1 MKPGLGTR
9 GDPPSAVVKR
19 PGFKGSLAFLPLM
32 LCAWVVLL
40 GGCGF
45 HLRQEIALPAALTV
59 LRVNVADAYSP
70 LQRNLEQA
78 LERAGARAPVGE
90 ETGALLNVSRNRMRR
105 EPLSVGSTGRVQE
118 YSLRYEVE
126 FMLRDANKTE
136 VLPLQYI
143 ELERAYRF
151 DTAQAQGTPG
161 EEEVVRAELERD
173 MVQAILRRI
182 DAALR

>member
-1 MKPGLGTR
+1 MTPKYEAWR
-9 GDPPSAVVKR
+9 SR
-19 PGFKGSLAFLPLM
+19 PGMGRVLM
-32 LCAWVVLL
+32 CLLLLVLL

-45 HLRQEIALPAALTV
+45 HLRQEIALPDSLKI
-59 LRVNVADAYSP
+59 LSVNVADPYSP

-78 LERAGARAPVGE
+78 LERAGTRSPVGDE
-90 ETGALLNVSRNRMRR
+90 IGALLNVSRNRMRR

-118 YSLRYEVE
+118 YSMRYEVD
-126 FMLRDANKTE
+126 FTLRDADKVE
-136 VLPLQYI
+136 VLSRQRI

-161 EEEVVRAELERD
+161 EEEVVRAELERE

>member
-1 MKPGLGTR
+1 MTPNYGAWRSRFG
-9 GDPPSAVVKR
+9 
-19 PGFKGSLAFLPLM
+19 KGRVFACFLLF
-32 LCAWVVLL
+32 ALL

-45 HLRQEIALPAALTV
+45 HLRQEIALPESLKV
-59 LRVNVADAYSP
+59 MRVNVADPYSP

-78 LERAGARAPVGE
+78 LQRAGTRAPVGD

-118 YSLRYEVE
+118 YSMRYEVV
-126 FMLRDANKTE
+126 FTLSDADKRE
-136 VLPLQYI
+136 VLPRQHI

-161 EEEVVRAELERD
+161 EEEVVRAELERE

>member
-1 MKPGLGTR
+1 MKSGLGTR
-9 GDPPSAVVKR
+9 GS
-19 PGFKGSLAFLPLM
+19 GFGKGRVALFFLLF
-32 LCAWVVLL
+32 VLI

-45 HLRQEIALPAALTV
+45 HLRQEIALPASLKV
-59 LRVNVADAYSP
+59 MRVTVADPYSP

-78 LERAGARAPVGE
+78 LQRAGTRAPVGE

-118 YSLRYEVE
+118 YSLRYEVD
-126 FMLRDANKTE
+126 FTLRDADKVD
-136 VLPLQYI
+136 VLPRQRI